1 MLPLTAHHTSGSGRC
16 ARLAGP
22 TLTFF
27 AAGGGPLGLN
37 AGQQGGGAMVA
48 TDQLRIGG
56 APVGGQL
63 AAKRLGQNGLG
74 QVIDPRFGRLGL
86 LLDGIGIGKELFYA
100 TDNFGS

>member
-37 AGQQGGGAMVA
+37 AGQQGGGFSCVRLRFANRTYVA
-48 TDQLRIGG
+48 DVLVARLRG
-56 APVGGQL
+56 L
-63 AAKRLGQNGLG
+63 AVARS
-74 QVIDPRFGRLGL
+74 
-86 LLDGIGIGKELFYA
+86 A
-100 TDNFGS
+100 